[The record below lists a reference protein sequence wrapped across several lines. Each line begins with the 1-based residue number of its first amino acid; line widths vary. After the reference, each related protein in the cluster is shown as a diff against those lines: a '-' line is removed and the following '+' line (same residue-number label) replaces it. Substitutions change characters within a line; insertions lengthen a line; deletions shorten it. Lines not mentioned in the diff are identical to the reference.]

1 MAKSSK
7 EKECPADKILN
18 PKTKR
23 CVKKTGAIGK
33 RLLLKAP
40 PKVLPNAPPK
50 ALPNAPPKQIKKIK
64 TCPPDKVL
72 NPDSKRCV
80 KKTGAL
86 GKKILAAVIALPSA
100 QTKHSKQVKSK
111 QNQQIKSKQVKSKE
125 KQQSKSKQVKS
136 KQNQQIKSKQVKL
149 KKNTKSK
156 VKKSIVSNL
165 TVSKGKQKFT
175 NNIYKPPK
183 EPEIATH
190 IPPSPDD
197 ATFRNFIVAAIP
209 ELNYITVSNMK
220 TLTDTDKLHKYHTI
234 SGASPRNVIGR
245 LAAVIGPNYHKF
257 LTQGP
262 PLSSVITQ
270 EAHEKLRI
278 IFDALQNHPRKKI
291 LIGQLLEGSKAC
303 INGIIQV
310 INTVYNEINVVD
322 SLENQILTLLEN
334 AKEFALDEFIVKR
347 HPKSNKPSVLNNINK
362 ASEQFAHLRNAYVK
376 LLGHEL
382 GLRKSNIRLAKTD
395 KYANEKYT
403 ISKDV
408 ALKEIKA
415 KIKLKDFV
423 NTIIND
429 VNNEVCSIPHTID
442 RVKLTNWAYNIE
454 YSGDTFDGKNYPQ
467 IDGFTDNY
475 LWDESTKNKFPSEP
489 KDKNLAWLSKDSALK
504 MLELEGF
511 VTKK

>member
-1 MAKSSK
+1 MAKSKK
-7 EKECPADKILN
+7 EKECPPDKILN

-23 CVKKTGAIGK
+23 CVKKTGSIGK
-33 RLLLKAP
+33 QLLLKA
-40 PKVLPNAPPK
+40 LPK
-50 ALPNAPPKQIKKIK
+50 APSKENLTKKKVAKTVPKQVKKIK

-72 NPDSKRCV
+72 NPESKRCV

-86 GKKILAAVIALPSA
+86 GKKLVAALIVLPKMHSKL
-100 QTKHSKQVKSK
+100 QKVHSKQKQIQSKQTKSK
-111 QNQQIKSKQVKSKE
+111 QKT
-125 KQQSKSKQVKS
+125 
-136 KQNQQIKSKQVKL
+136 L
-149 KKNTKSK
+149 KKGSFE
-156 VKKSIVSNL
+156 
-165 TVSKGKQKFT
+165 FT
-175 NNIYKPPK
+175 DNIYKPPK

-197 ATFRNFIVAAIP
+197 ATFRNFIVSEVP
-209 ELNYITVSNMK
+209 ELDYITVSNMK

-234 SGASPRNVIGR
+234 SGASPQNVIGR
-245 LAAVIGPNYHKF
+245 LSAVIGPNYHRF

-278 IFDALQNHPRKKI
+278 IFDALQNHSRKKI

-303 INGIIQV
+303 INGIIQA

-334 AKEFALDEFIVKR
+334 SKEFALDEFIVKK
-347 HPKSNKPSVLNNINK
+347 HPKSNTPSVLNNIKK
-362 ASEQFAHLRNAYVK
+362 ASEQFAHLRNAYVR

-403 ISKDV
+403 VSKDV

-415 KIKLKDFV
+415 KIKLDDFV
-423 NTIIND
+423 NAILND

-454 YSGDTFDGKNYPQ
+454 YSGDIFDGKKYPQ

-504 MLELEGF
+504 MLELERF
-511 VTKK
+511 IKK

>member
-1 MAKSSK
+1 MAKSNE
-7 EKECPADKILN
+7 EKECPPDKILN

-23 CVKKTGAIGK
+23 CVKKTGSIGK
-33 RLLLKAP
+33 QLLLKAL
-40 PKVLPNAPPK
+40 PKAPPK
-50 ALPNAPPKQIKKIK
+50 ENLTKKKVAKAAPKQVKKIK

-72 NPDSKRCV
+72 NPESKRCV

-86 GKKILAAVIALPSA
+86 GKKLVAALIAPP
-100 QTKHSKQVKSK
+100 KVHSKQKEMQSK
-111 QNQQIKSKQVKSKE
+111 QKDKKKEQVQSKQ
-125 KQQSKSKQVKS
+125 
-136 KQNQQIKSKQVKL
+136 
-149 KKNTKSK
+149 TKSK
-156 VKKSIVSNL
+156 RKTSKKG
-165 TVSKGKQKFT
+165 TFEFT
-175 NNIYKPPK
+175 DNIYKPPK

-197 ATFRNFIVAAIP
+197 ATFRNFIVSEVP
-209 ELNYITVSNMK
+209 ELDYITVSNMK

-234 SGASPRNVIGR
+234 SGALPRNVIGR

-278 IFDALQNHPRKKI
+278 IVDALQNHLRKKI

-303 INGIIQV
+303 INGIIQA

-347 HPKSNKPSVLNNINK
+347 HPSSNKPSVLNNIKK
-362 ASEQFAHLRNAYVK
+362 ASEQFAHLRNAYVQ
-376 LLGHEL
+376 LLGKEL
-382 GLRKSNIRLAKTD
+382 GLRKSTITLAKTD
-395 KYANEKYT
+395 KHANIKYT

-408 ALKEIKA
+408 ALQQIKA
-415 KIKLKDFV
+415 KIKRNDV
-423 NTIIND
+423 VDAIIND

-454 YSGDTFDGKNYPQ
+454 YSGDTFDGKKYPQ

-475 LWDESTKNKFPSEP
+475 LWDETTKNKFPSEP

-504 MLELEGF
+504 MLEFEGF